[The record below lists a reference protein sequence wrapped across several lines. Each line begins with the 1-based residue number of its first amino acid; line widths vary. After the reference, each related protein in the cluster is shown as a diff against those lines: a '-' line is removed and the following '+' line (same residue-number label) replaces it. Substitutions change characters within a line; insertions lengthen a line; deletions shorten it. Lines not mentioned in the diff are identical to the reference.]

1 MKFDGMEKKE
11 IFVERKKYIFYIKS
25 RKGFGYYGMKSS
37 NVTIYVDDE
46 DNILNIFPGRFM
58 YLDSKVLT
66 INDDNS
72 DHNSYYNIE
81 TGELLLTE
89 YDKVGRCYG
98 VFENGI
104 TLVFDD
110 NIGNYHIM
118 TVNGEIGNCSWL
130 YRIGKKSLLVIK
142 NREDKTLSLYDY
154 NMNIIKKDATLKYDN
169 ITFNSECFVCCGKD
183 NVGKYYCLCDYLGNI
198 ISNKFEKISAKDSFN
213 MQEVTV
219 KERETKNKRT
229 VNYSELIK
237 FT

>member
-11 IFVERKKYIFYIKS
+11 VYADRKKHTFYIKS
-25 RKGFGYYGMKSS
+25 RKGFGYCGGRSS
-37 NVTIYVDDE
+37 NTTIYVDDE

-58 YLDSKVLT
+58 FLDGNILT
-66 INDDNS
+66 ISDDDG

-81 TGELLLTE
+81 TGELVITE

-104 TLVFDD
+104 ALIFDD
-110 NIGNYHIM
+110 SIGNYHIM

-130 YRIGKKSLLVIK
+130 YRIGKKALLVRK

-154 NMNIIKKDATLKYDN
+154 NMNIIKKDVTLKYDD
-169 ITFNSECFVCCGKD
+169 ITFNSEYFVCCGKD
-183 NVGKYYCLCDYLGNI
+183 SDGKYYCLCDHLGNI
-198 ISNKFEKISAKDSFN
+198 VSDKFEKISAKDIFN

-219 KERETKNKRT
+219 KDRETGNKKT
-229 VNYSELIK
+229 VNYTELIK
-237 FT
+237 R